1 MKRVVLLLVF
11 VYSSFVVFG
20 QFQVSGIV
28 EDANGTSLIG
38 ANVILEGTYLGTS
51 TGLSGKF
58 VFSNVNNESYVL
70 KVSYM
75 GYETKREKINVQ
87 KNLQVIITL
96 EKSVYLADEVI
107 ISTIR
112 ASETMPVASTT
123 VSKSEIR
130 EMDFVQDVPYL
141 LRLTPSLVT
150 SSDAG
155 TGVGYTSFRIRG
167 TDLTRINITVN
178 GIPLNDSESHG
189 VWWVDMPDFSSS
201 VDNIQVQ
208 RGVGTSTNG
217 AGAFGATVNL
227 KTFTFSKKP
236 FAEINSI
243 AGSFNTFKNN
253 IKIGSGLI
261 DNKFSFE
268 ARMSK
273 ISSDGYI
280 DRATA
285 DLNSFAVSGA
295 YFGEKD
301 MVSVNIMSGKEKTF
315 QAWDGV
321 PSTILDHNRTYNG
334 MGEYSDEMGNTKY
347 YDNETDNYWQDHVQ
361 LLYSREIIQD
371 IYLNF
376 CLHYTGG
383 KGYYEQ
389 YKEDED
395 YSDYQMDNILIG
407 SDLIEETDL
416 IRRKWL
422 DNDFYGV
429 TYSLKYKRD
438 KWDASIGGAW
448 NKYFGGHFGKVIW
461 ARYAGDSELNHEW
474 YNSDAT
480 KTDINLY
487 GKINYYLSTKLN
499 LYADIQTRYID
510 YKIDGIDDDLRNI
523 TQKHTYTFFNPK
535 LGTYLKLN
543 KNQSVYFSFGIAHR
557 EPNRHNFV
565 DADPS
570 GPVPVPEMLKDYEL
584 GYNLKSSDFRFAW
597 NIYFMDYDDQLVLT
611 GEINDVGSPVMT
623 NVEKSYRTG
632 IELQTAIKITDK
644 IEWEMNVTLSRNKIK
659 NFTEH
664 VDNWDTWSQVSTNL
678 DETDISFSPAIIMGS
693 NFRYNL
699 FENFEI
705 RMFSKYVSKQYIDN
719 TSCESRIL
727 NPWFVNDLNFQYSF
741 SQKWVDQI
749 SVKLQINNLFN
760 EEYET
765 NAWVYRYI
773 VDGENKIMD
782 GYFPQASRNFLV
794 GLNFRF

>member
-1 MKRVVLLLVF
+1 MKRVMLLLVF
-11 VYSSFVVFG
+11 FYSSFVVFG

-28 EDANGTSLIG
+28 EDTNGTSLIG

-51 TGLSGKF
+51 TGLSGEF
-58 VFSNVNNESYVL
+58 VFSNVNNGSYTL

-75 GYETKREKINVQ
+75 GYETKREEINVQ
-87 KNLQVIITL
+87 KNSQIKIAL
-96 EKSVYLADEVI
+96 ERSIYLADEVI

-201 VDNIQVQ
+201 VDNIQIQ

-236 FAEINSI
+236 FTEINSI
-243 AGSFNTFKNN
+243 AGSLNTLKNN

-261 DNKFSFE
+261 NDKFSFE
-268 ARMSK
+268 TRMSK
-273 ISSDGYI
+273 VSSDGYI

-285 DLNSFAVSGA
+285 DLKSFAVSGA

-301 MVSVNIMSGKEKTF
+301 MVRVNILSGKEKTF

-321 PSTILDHNRTYNG
+321 PSTILDYNRTYNG
-334 MGEYSDEMGNTKY
+334 MGQYLDEMGNTKY
-347 YDNETDNYWQDHVQ
+347 YDNETDNYWQDHFQ
-361 LLYSREIIQD
+361 LLYSREIKRG
-371 IYLNF
+371 IYLNL
-376 CLHYTGG
+376 CLHYSGG

-407 SDLIEETDL
+407 SNLIEETDL

-429 TYSLKYKRD
+429 TYSLKYKKD

-448 NKYFGGHFGKVIW
+448 NKYIGGHFGKVIW

-480 KTDINLY
+480 KADINLY

-499 LYADIQTRYID
+499 LYADMQTRHID
-510 YKIDGIDDDLRNI
+510 YIIDGIDDDLRNI

-535 LGTYLKLN
+535 LGTFLKLN
-543 KNQSVYFSFGIAHR
+543 KNQSAYFSFGIAHR

-565 DADPS
+565 DADPA

-584 GYNLKSSDFRFAW
+584 GYNLRLSDFRFTG
-597 NIYFMDYDDQLVLT
+597 NIYFMDYDNQLVLT

-632 IELQTAIKITDK
+632 IELQTAIQIADK
-644 IEWEMNVTLSRNKIK
+644 IEWEMNATLSRNKIK
-659 NFTEH
+659 NFTEY

-678 DETDISFSPAIIMGS
+678 GETDISFSPAIIMGS
-693 NFRYNL
+693 NFKFNL

-705 RMFSKYVSKQYIDN
+705 RMFSKYVGKQYIDN
-719 TSCESRIL
+719 TSGESRIL

-749 SVKLQINNLFN
+749 RVKLQINNLFN

>member
-1 MKRVVLLLVF
+1 MKRVMLLLVF
-11 VYSSFVVFG
+11 FCSSFVVFG

-28 EDANGTSLIG
+28 EDTNGTSLIG

-58 VFSNVNNESYVL
+58 VLSNVNNGSYTL

-75 GYETKREKINVQ
+75 GYETKREEINVQ
-87 KNLQVIITL
+87 KELQVKITL
-96 EKSVYLADEVI
+96 EKSAYLADEVI

-130 EMDFVQDVPYL
+130 EKDFVQDVPYL
-141 LRLTPSLVT
+141 LRFTPSLVT

-189 VWWVDMPDFSSS
+189 VWWVDLPDFTSS
-201 VDNIQVQ
+201 VDNIQIQ

-236 FAEINSI
+236 FTEINSI
-243 AGSFNTFKNN
+243 AGSFNTLKNN
-253 IKIGSGLI
+253 IKIGSGFI

-285 DLNSFAVSGA
+285 DLKSFAVSGA

-301 MVSVNIMSGKEKTF
+301 MVRVNIISGKEKTY

-321 PSTILDHNRTYNG
+321 PSTILDNNRTYNG
-334 MGEYSDEMGNTKY
+334 MGQYSDEMGKTKY
-347 YDNETDNYWQDHVQ
+347 YDNETDNYWQDHFQ
-361 LLYSREIIQD
+361 LLYSREIKQD
-371 IYLNF
+371 IYLNL
-376 CLHYTGG
+376 CLHYSGG

-407 SDLIEETDL
+407 SDLIDETDL

-429 TYSLKYKRD
+429 TYSLKYKKD
-438 KWDASIGGAW
+438 KWDASVGGAW
-448 NKYFGGHFGKVIW
+448 NKYIGDHFGKVVW

-480 KTDINLY
+480 KADINLY

-510 YKIDGIDDDLRNI
+510 YIIDGIDDDLRNI

-535 LGTYLKLN
+535 LGAFLKLS
-543 KNQSVYFSFGIAHR
+543 KNQSAYFSFGIAHR

-565 DADPS
+565 DADPA

-584 GYNLKSSDFRFAW
+584 GYNIKLSDFRFTG

-623 NVEKSYRTG
+623 NVEKSYRAG
-632 IELQTAIKITDK
+632 IELQTAIKIADK
-644 IEWEMNVTLSRNKIK
+644 IEWEMNATLSRNKIM

-664 VDNWDTWSQVSTNL
+664 VDNWDTWSQVSANL
-678 DETDISFSPAIIMGS
+678 GETDISFSPAIIIGS
-693 NFRYNL
+693 NFRFNL

-705 RMFSKYVSKQYIDN
+705 RIFSKYVGKQYIDN
-719 TSCESRIL
+719 TSGESRIL
-727 NPWFVNDLNFQYSF
+727 NPWFVNDINFQYSF

-749 SVKLQINNLFN
+749 SIKLQINNLFN

-765 NAWVYRYI
+765 NAWIYRYI
-773 VDGENKIMD
+773 VDGEDKILD

>member
-1 MKRVVLLLVF
+1 MKRVMLLLVF
-11 VYSSFVVFG
+11 TCASFILYA

-28 EDANGTSLIG
+28 EDTNGAALIG
-38 ANVILEGTYLGTS
+38 ANVIIEGTYLGIS
-51 TGLSGKF
+51 TGLSGEF
-58 VFSNVNNESYVL
+58 VFKNMHKRNYNL

-75 GYETKREKINVQ
+75 GYETKTEKINVY
-87 KNLQVIITL
+87 KDLQVKIVL
-96 EKSVYLADEVI
+96 EKSAYLADEVI

-112 ASETMPVASTT
+112 ASETTPVASTT
-123 VSKSEIR
+123 LSNSEIR
-130 EMDFVQDVPYL
+130 EKYLVQDVPYL
-141 LRLTPSLVT
+141 LRLTPSLVA

-167 TDLTRINITVN
+167 SDLTRINVTVN

-189 VWWVDMPDFSSS
+189 VWWVDLPDFTSS
-201 VDNIQVQ
+201 VDNIQIQ

-253 IKIGSGLI
+253 IKIGSGLV

-268 ARMSK
+268 ARMSQ

-285 DLNSFAVSGA
+285 DLKSFAVSGA

-301 MVSVNIMSGKEKTF
+301 MVRVNIMSGKEKTY

-321 PSTILDHNRTYNG
+321 PSTILDSDRTYNG
-334 MGEYSDEMGNTKY
+334 IGQYTDEMGNTKY
-347 YDNETDNYWQDHVQ
+347 YDNETDNYWQDHFQ
-361 LLYSREIIQD
+361 LLYSREISQY
-371 IYLNF
+371 IYMNL

-448 NKYFGGHFGKVIW
+448 NKYIGDHFGKVIW
-461 ARYAGDSELNHEW
+461 VRYAGDSELNHEW

-480 KTDINLY
+480 KADFNLY
-487 GKINYYLSTKLN
+487 GKINYYFSTKLN
-499 LYADIQTRYID
+499 LYGDIQVRLID
-510 YKIDGIDDDLRNI
+510 YEIDGIDDDLRNI

-535 LGTYLKLN
+535 LGAYYRLN
-543 KNQSVYFSFGIAHR
+543 ENQSAYFSFGIAHR
-557 EPNRHNFV
+557 EPNR
-565 DADPS
+565 
-570 GPVPVPEMLKDYEL
+570 
-584 GYNLKSSDFRFAW
+584 
-597 NIYFMDYDDQLVLT
+597 
-611 GEINDVGSPVMT
+611 
-623 NVEKSYRTG
+623 
-632 IELQTAIKITDK
+632 
-644 IEWEMNVTLSRNKIK
+644 
-659 NFTEH
+659 
-664 VDNWDTWSQVSTNL
+664 
-678 DETDISFSPAIIMGS
+678 
-693 NFRYNL
+693 
-699 FENFEI
+699 
-705 RMFSKYVSKQYIDN
+705 
-719 TSCESRIL
+719 
-727 NPWFVNDLNFQYSF
+727 
-741 SQKWVDQI
+741 
-749 SVKLQINNLFN
+749 N
-760 EEYET
+760 EYLL
-765 NAWVYRYI
+765 Y
-773 VDGENKIMD
+773 
-782 GYFPQASRNFLV
+782 
-794 GLNFRF
+794 GL

>member
-1 MKRVVLLLVF
+1 MKRVMLLLVF
-11 VYSSFVVFG
+11 FCSSFVVFG

-28 EDANGTSLIG
+28 EDTNGTSLIG

-58 VFSNVNNESYVL
+58 VFSNVNNGSYTL

-75 GYETKREKINVQ
+75 GYETKREEINVQ
-87 KNLQVIITL
+87 KELQVKITL
-96 EKSVYLADEVI
+96 EKSAYLADEVI

-123 VSKSEIR
+123 ISKSEIR
-130 EMDFVQDVPYL
+130 EKDFVQDVPYL

-178 GIPLNDSESHG
+178 GIPLNDSESHS
-189 VWWVDMPDFSSS
+189 VWWVDLPDFSSS
-201 VDNIQVQ
+201 VDNIQIQ

-243 AGSFNTFKNN
+243 AGSFNTLKNN

-285 DLNSFAVSGA
+285 DLKSFAVSGA

-301 MVSVNIMSGKEKTF
+301 MIRVNVMSGKERTY

-334 MGEYSDEMGNTKY
+334 MGQYSDEMGNTKY
-347 YDNETDNYWQDHVQ
+347 YDNETDNYWQDHFQ
-361 LLYSREIIQD
+361 LLYSREIKRD
-371 IYLNF
+371 IYLNL
-376 CLHYTGG
+376 CLHYSGG

-407 SDLIEETDL
+407 SDIIEETDL

-429 TYSLKYKRD
+429 TYSLKYKKN
-438 KWDASIGGAW
+438 KWDASLGGAW
-448 NKYFGGHFGKVIW
+448 NKYIGDHFGKVIW

-480 KTDINLY
+480 KADINLY

-510 YKIDGIDDDLRNI
+510 YIIDGIDDDLRNI

-535 LGTYLKLN
+535 LGTFLKLG
-543 KNQSVYFSFGIAHR
+543 KNQSAYFSFGIAHR

-565 DADPS
+565 DADPA

-584 GYNLKSSDFRFAW
+584 GYSLKLSDFSFAG
-597 NIYFMDYDDQLVLT
+597 NFYFMDYNDQLVLT

-632 IELQTAIKITDK
+632 IELQTAIQIADK
-644 IEWEMNVTLSRNKIK
+644 MEWEMNATLSRNKIK

-678 DETDISFSPAIIMGS
+678 GETDIAFSPSIIIGS
-693 NFRYNL
+693 NFRFNL
-699 FENFEI
+699 FENFKI
-705 RMFSKYVSKQYIDN
+705 RMFSKYVGKQYIDN
-719 TSCESRIL
+719 TSGESRIL

-773 VDGENKIMD
+773 VDGEDKIMD
-782 GYFPQASRNFLV
+782 GYFPQAKRNFLV
-794 GLNFRF
+794 GLSIRF

>member
-1 MKRVVLLLVF
+1 MLLLVF
-11 VYSSFVVFG
+11 FYSSFVVFG

-28 EDANGTSLIG
+28 EDTNGTSLIG

-51 TGLSGKF
+51 TGLSGEF
-58 VFSNVNNESYVL
+58 VFSNVNNGSYTL

-75 GYETKREKINVQ
+75 GYETKREEINVQ
-87 KNLQVIITL
+87 KNSQIKIAL
-96 EKSVYLADEVI
+96 ERSIYLADEVI

-201 VDNIQVQ
+201 VDNIQIQ

-236 FAEINSI
+236 FTEINSI
-243 AGSFNTFKNN
+243 AGSLNTLKNN

-261 DNKFSFE
+261 NDKFSFE
-268 ARMSK
+268 TRMSK
-273 ISSDGYI
+273 VSSDGYI

-285 DLNSFAVSGA
+285 DLKSFAVSGA

-301 MVSVNIMSGKEKTF
+301 MVRVNILSGKEKTF

-321 PSTILDHNRTYNG
+321 PSTILDYNRTYNG
-334 MGEYSDEMGNTKY
+334 MGQYSDEMGNTKY
-347 YDNETDNYWQDHVQ
+347 YDNETDNYWQDHFQ
-361 LLYSREIIQD
+361 LLYSREIKRG
-371 IYLNF
+371 IYLNL
-376 CLHYTGG
+376 CLHYSGG

-407 SDLIEETDL
+407 SNLIEETDL

-429 TYSLKYKRD
+429 TYSLKYKKD

-448 NKYFGGHFGKVIW
+448 NKYIGGHFGKVIW

-480 KTDINLY
+480 KADINLY

-499 LYADIQTRYID
+499 LYADMQTRHID
-510 YKIDGIDDDLRNI
+510 YIIDGIDDDLRNI

-535 LGTYLKLN
+535 LGTFLKLN
-543 KNQSVYFSFGIAHR
+543 KNQSAYFSFGIAHR

-565 DADPS
+565 DADPA

-584 GYNLKSSDFRFAW
+584 GYNLRLSDFRFTG
-597 NIYFMDYDDQLVLT
+597 NIYFMDYDNQLVLT

-632 IELQTAIKITDK
+632 IELQTAIQIADK
-644 IEWEMNVTLSRNKIK
+644 IEWEMNATLSRNKIK
-659 NFTEH
+659 NFTEY

-678 DETDISFSPAIIMGS
+678 GETDISFSPVIIMGS
-693 NFRYNL
+693 NFKFNL

-705 RMFSKYVSKQYIDN
+705 RMFSKYVGKQYIDN
-719 TSCESRIL
+719 TSGESRIL

-749 SVKLQINNLFN
+749 RVKLQINNLFN

>member
-1 MKRVVLLLVF
+1 MKRVMLLLVF
-11 VYSSFVVFG
+11 FYSSFVVFG

-28 EDANGTSLIG
+28 EDTNGTSLIG

-51 TGLSGKF
+51 TGLSGEF
-58 VFSNVNNESYVL
+58 VFSNVNNGSYTL

-75 GYETKREKINVQ
+75 GYETKREEINVQ
-87 KNLQVIITL
+87 KELQVNITL
-96 EKSVYLADEVI
+96 EKSAYLADEVI

-201 VDNIQVQ
+201 VDNIQIQ

-236 FAEINSI
+236 FTEINSI
-243 AGSFNTFKNN
+243 AGSLNTLKNN

-261 DNKFSFE
+261 NDKFSFE
-268 ARMSK
+268 TRMSK
-273 ISSDGYI
+273 VSSDGYI

-285 DLNSFAVSGA
+285 DLKSFAVSGA

-301 MVSVNIMSGKEKTF
+301 MVRVNILSGKEKTF

-321 PSTILDHNRTYNG
+321 PSTILDYNRTYNG
-334 MGEYSDEMGNTKY
+334 MGQYLDEMGNTKY
-347 YDNETDNYWQDHVQ
+347 YDNETDNYWQDHFQ
-361 LLYSREIIQD
+361 LLYSREIKRG
-371 IYLNF
+371 IYLNL
-376 CLHYTGG
+376 CLHYSGG

-407 SDLIEETDL
+407 SNLIEETDL

-429 TYSLKYKRD
+429 TYSLKYKKD

-448 NKYFGGHFGKVIW
+448 NKYIGGHFGKVIW

-480 KTDINLY
+480 KADINLY

-499 LYADIQTRYID
+499 FMQICKQ
-510 YKIDGIDDDLRNI
+510 GIL
-523 TQKHTYTFFNPK
+523 
-535 LGTYLKLN
+535 
-543 KNQSVYFSFGIAHR
+543 
-557 EPNRHNFV
+557 
-565 DADPS
+565 
-570 GPVPVPEMLKDYEL
+570 
-584 GYNLKSSDFRFAW
+584 
-597 NIYFMDYDDQLVLT
+597 
-611 GEINDVGSPVMT
+611 
-623 NVEKSYRTG
+623 
-632 IELQTAIKITDK
+632 
-644 IEWEMNVTLSRNKIK
+644 
-659 NFTEH
+659 
-664 VDNWDTWSQVSTNL
+664 
-678 DETDISFSPAIIMGS
+678 II
-693 NFRYNL
+693 
-699 FENFEI
+699 
-705 RMFSKYVSKQYIDN
+705 
-719 TSCESRIL
+719 
-727 NPWFVNDLNFQYSF
+727 
-741 SQKWVDQI
+741 
-749 SVKLQINNLFN
+749 
-760 EEYET
+760 
-765 NAWVYRYI
+765 
-773 VDGENKIMD
+773 
-782 GYFPQASRNFLV
+782 
-794 GLNFRF
+794 

>member
-1 MKRVVLLLVF
+1 MKRVMLLVSVCSTF
-11 VYSSFVVFG
+11 LVFG
-20 QFQVSGIV
+20 QFQVNGIV
-28 EDANGTSLIG
+28 EDTNGTSLIG
-38 ANVILEGTYLGTS
+38 ANVLLEGTYLGTS
-51 TGLSGKF
+51 TDLSGEF
-58 VFSNVNNESYVL
+58 VFNNMNKGNYTL

-75 GYETKREKINVQ
+75 GYETKTEKIIIQ
-87 KNLQVIITL
+87 KNSQIKIVL
-96 EKSVYLADEVI
+96 ERSVYLADEII

-112 ASETMPVASTT
+112 ASKTMPFATT
-123 VSKSEIR
+123 TISKSDIR
-130 EMDFVQDVPYL
+130 EKNLVQDIPYL
-141 LRLTPSLVT
+141 LRLTPSLVA

-167 TDLTRINITVN
+167 TDLTRINVTVN

-189 VWWVDMPDFSSS
+189 VWWVDLPDFTSS

-280 DRATA
+280 DRAFA
-285 DLNSFAVSGA
+285 DLKSYAVSGA

-301 MVSVNIMSGKEKTF
+301 MVRINIMSGKEKTF

-334 MGEYSDEMGNTKY
+334 MGQYTDEMGNTKY
-347 YDNETDNYWQDHVQ
+347 YDNETDNYWQDHFQ
-361 LLYSREIIQD
+361 LLYSREINYD
-371 IYLNF
+371 IYLNLS
-376 CLHYTGG
+376 LHYTGG

-429 TYSLKYKRD
+429 TYSFKYKRD
-438 KWDASIGGAW
+438 KWDVSIGGAW
-448 NKYFGGHFGKVIW
+448 NKYLGDHFGKVIW
-461 ARYAGDSELNHEW
+461 AQYAGNSELNHEW

-480 KTDINLY
+480 KVDFNLY
-487 GKINYYLSTKLN
+487 GKINYYFSTRLN
-499 LYADIQTRYID
+499 LYADVQTRYID

-523 TQKHTYTFFNPK
+523 TQKHTYSFFNPK
-535 LGTYLKLN
+535 LGAYYKIN
-543 KNQSVYFSFGIAHR
+543 ENQSTYFSLAIAHR
-557 EPNRHNFV
+557 EPNRYNFI

-570 GPVPVPEMLKDYEL
+570 GPLPVPEMLKDYEF
-584 GYNLKSSDFRFAW
+584 GYNLKLSNFRFAA
-597 NIYFMDYDDQLVLT
+597 NIYFMDYKNQLVLT

-623 NVEKSYRTG
+623 NVEKSYRAG
-632 IELQTAIKITDK
+632 IELQTATKITDK
-644 IEWEMNVTLSRNKIK
+644 IEWEVNATLSRNKIK
-659 NFTEH
+659 NFTEF
-664 VDNWDTWSQVSTNL
+664 VDNWDTWSQISTNL
-678 DETDISFSPAIIMGS
+678 GKTDLSFSPTIIMGT
-693 NFRYNL
+693 NLRFNL

-705 RMFSKYVSKQYIDN
+705 IMFSKYVGKQYVDN
-719 TSCESRIL
+719 TCDESRIL
-727 NPWFVNDLNFQYSF
+727 HPWFVNDLNFQYSF

-749 SVKLQINNLFN
+749 KIKLQINNLLN

-773 VDGENKIMD
+773 VGGETKIMD
-782 GYFPQASRNFLV
+782 GYFPQASRNFLI

>member
-1 MKRVVLLLVF
+1 MKRVMLLLVF
-11 VYSSFVVFG
+11 FCSSFVVFG

-28 EDANGTSLIG
+28 EDTNGTSLIG

-58 VFSNVNNESYVL
+58 VLSNVNNGSYTL

-75 GYETKREKINVQ
+75 GYETKREEINVQ
-87 KNLQVIITL
+87 KELQVKITL
-96 EKSVYLADEVI
+96 EKSAYLADEVI

-130 EMDFVQDVPYL
+130 EKDFVQDVPYL
-141 LRLTPSLVT
+141 LRFTPSLVT

-189 VWWVDMPDFSSS
+189 VWWVDLPDFTSS
-201 VDNIQVQ
+201 VDNIQIQ

-236 FAEINSI
+236 FTEINSI
-243 AGSFNTFKNN
+243 AGSFNTLKNN
-253 IKIGSGLI
+253 IKIGSGFI

-285 DLNSFAVSGA
+285 DLKSFAVSGA

-301 MVSVNIMSGKEKTF
+301 MVRVNIISGKEKTY

-321 PSTILDHNRTYNG
+321 PSTILDNNRTYNG
-334 MGEYSDEMGNTKY
+334 MGQYSDEMGKTKY
-347 YDNETDNYWQDHVQ
+347 YDNETDNYWQDHFQ
-361 LLYSREIIQD
+361 LLYSREIKQD
-371 IYLNF
+371 IYLNL
-376 CLHYTGG
+376 CLHYSGG

-407 SDLIEETDL
+407 SDLIDETDL

-429 TYSLKYKRD
+429 TYSLKYKKD
-438 KWDASIGGAW
+438 KWDASVGGAW
-448 NKYFGGHFGKVIW
+448 NKYIGGHFGKVVW

-480 KTDINLY
+480 KADINLY

-510 YKIDGIDDDLRNI
+510 YIIDGIDDDLRNI

-535 LGTYLKLN
+535 LGTFLKLS
-543 KNQSVYFSFGIAHR
+543 KNQSAYFSFGIAHR

-565 DADPS
+565 DADPA

-584 GYNLKSSDFRFAW
+584 GYNIKLSDFRFTG

-623 NVEKSYRTG
+623 NVEKSYRAG
-632 IELQTAIKITDK
+632 IELQTAIKIADK
-644 IEWEMNVTLSRNKIK
+644 IEWEMNTTLSRNRIK

-678 DETDISFSPAIIMGS
+678 GETDISFSPAIIIGS
-693 NFRYNL
+693 NFRFNL

-705 RMFSKYVSKQYIDN
+705 RIFSKYVGKQYIDN
-719 TSCESRIL
+719 TSGESRIL
-727 NPWFVNDLNFQYSF
+727 NPWFVNDINFQYSF

-773 VDGENKIMD
+773 IDGEDKIMD

-794 GLNFRF
+794 GLTFRF

>member
-1 MKRVVLLLVF
+1 MKRVMLLLVF
-11 VYSSFVVFG
+11 FCSSFVVFG

-28 EDANGTSLIG
+28 EDTNGTSLTG

-58 VFSNVNNESYVL
+58 VLSNVNNGSYTL

-75 GYETKREKINVQ
+75 GYETKREEINVQ
-87 KNLQVIITL
+87 KELQVKIVL
-96 EKSVYLADEVI
+96 EKSAYLADEVI

-130 EMDFVQDVPYL
+130 EKDFVQDVPYL

-178 GIPLNDSESHG
+178 GIPLNNSESHG
-189 VWWVDMPDFSSS
+189 VWWVNMPDFSSS
-201 VDNIQVQ
+201 VDNIQIQ

-236 FAEINSI
+236 FVEINSI
-243 AGSFNTFKNN
+243 AGSFNTLKNN

-285 DLNSFAVSGA
+285 DLKSFALSGA
-295 YFGEKD
+295 YFGERD
-301 MVSVNIMSGKEKTF
+301 MIRVNIMSGKEETF

-321 PSTILDHNRTYNG
+321 PSIILGHNRTYNG
-334 MGEYSDEMGNTKY
+334 MGQYSDEMGNTKY
-347 YDNETDNYWQDHVQ
+347 YDNETDNYWQDHFQ
-361 LLYSREIIQD
+361 LLYSREIKQD
-371 IYLNF
+371 IYLNL
-376 CLHYTGG
+376 CLHYSGG

-429 TYSLKYKRD
+429 TYSLKYKKD

-448 NKYFGGHFGKVIW
+448 NKYIGDHFGKIIW

-474 YNSDAT
+474 YNNDAT
-480 KTDINLY
+480 KADINLY

-510 YKIDGIDDDLRNI
+510 YIIDGIDDDLRNI

-535 LGTYLKLN
+535 LGTFLKLN
-543 KNQSVYFSFGIAHR
+543 KNQSAYFSFGIAHS

-565 DADPS
+565 DADPA
-570 GPVPVPEMLKDYEL
+570 GPVPIPEMLKDYEL
-584 GYNLKSSDFRFAW
+584 GYNIKLSDFRFAG

-623 NVEKSYRTG
+623 NVEKSYRAG
-632 IELQTAIKITDK
+632 IELQTAIQIADK
-644 IEWEMNVTLSRNKIK
+644 IEWEMNATLSRNKIM

-678 DETDISFSPAIIMGS
+678 GETDISFSPAIIIGS
-693 NFRYNL
+693 NFRFNL
-699 FENFEI
+699 FENFDI
-705 RMFSKYVSKQYIDN
+705 RIFSKYVGKQYIDN
-719 TSCESRIL
+719 TSGESRIL
-727 NPWFVNDLNFQYSF
+727 NPWFVNDINFQYSF

-773 VDGENKIMD
+773 IDGEDKIMD

>member
-1 MKRVVLLLVF
+1 MKRVMLLLVF
-11 VYSSFVVFG
+11 TCASFILYA
-20 QFQVSGIV
+20 QFQVSGII
-28 EDANGTSLIG
+28 EDTNGAALIG
-38 ANVILEGTYLGTS
+38 ANVIIEGTYLGTS
-51 TGLSGKF
+51 TGLSGEF
-58 VFSNVNNESYVL
+58 VFKNMHKRNYNL

-75 GYETKREKINVQ
+75 GYETKTEKINVY
-87 KNLQVIITL
+87 KDLQVKIAL
-96 EKSVYLADEVI
+96 EKSAYLADEVI

-112 ASETMPVASTT
+112 ASETTPVASTT
-123 VSKSEIR
+123 LSNSEIR
-130 EMDFVQDVPYL
+130 EKYLVQDVPYL
-141 LRLTPSLVT
+141 LRLTPSLVA

-167 TDLTRINITVN
+167 SDLTRINVTVN

-189 VWWVDMPDFSSS
+189 VWWVDLPDFTSS
-201 VDNIQVQ
+201 VDNIQIQ

-253 IKIGSGLI
+253 IKIGSGLV

-268 ARMSK
+268 ARMSQ

-285 DLNSFAVSGA
+285 DLKSFAVSGA

-301 MVSVNIMSGKEKTF
+301 MVRVNIMSGKEKTY

-321 PSTILDHNRTYNG
+321 PSTILDSDRTYNG
-334 MGEYSDEMGNTKY
+334 IGQYTDEMGNTKY
-347 YDNETDNYWQDHVQ
+347 YDNETDNYWQDHFQ
-361 LLYSREIIQD
+361 LLYSREISQY
-371 IYLNF
+371 IYMNL

-448 NKYFGGHFGKVIW
+448 NKYIGDHFGKVIW
-461 ARYAGDSELNHEW
+461 VRYAGDSELNHEW

-480 KTDINLY
+480 KADFNLY
-487 GKINYYLSTKLN
+487 GKINYYFSTKLN
-499 LYADIQTRYID
+499 LYGDIQVRLID
-510 YKIDGIDDDLRNI
+510 YEIDGIDDDLRNI

-535 LGTYLKLN
+535 LGAYYRLN
-543 KNQSVYFSFGIAHR
+543 ENQSAYFSFGIAHR
-557 EPNRHNFV
+557 EPNRNNFI

-570 GPVPVPEMLKDYEL
+570 APVPTPEMLKDYEL
-584 GYNLKSSDFRFAW
+584 GYNFRSSNFRFGA
-597 NIYFMDYDDQLVLT
+597 NIYFMDYNDQLVLT

-644 IEWEMNVTLSRNKIK
+644 IEWEMNATLSRNKIK
-659 NFTEH
+659 NFTEY

-678 DETDISFSPAIIMGS
+678 GETDLSFSPAIIMGS
-693 NFRYNL
+693 NFR
-699 FENFEI
+699 FMPFKNFEI
-705 RMFSKYVSKQYIDN
+705 RMFSKYVGKQYIDN
-719 TSCESRIL
+719 TSGESRIL
-727 NPWFVNDLNFQYSF
+727 NPWFVNDLNFQYIF
-741 SQKWVDQI
+741 SPKLVDQI
-749 SVKLQINNLFN
+749 RIKLQINNLFN

-782 GYFPQASRNFLV
+782 GYFPQAARNFLV

>member
-1 MKRVVLLLVF
+1 MKRVMLLLVF
-11 VYSSFVVFG
+11 FYSSFVVFG

-28 EDANGTSLIG
+28 EDTNGTSLIG

-51 TGLSGKF
+51 TGLSGEF
-58 VFSNVNNESYVL
+58 VFSNVNNGSYTL

-75 GYETKREKINVQ
+75 GYETKREEINVQ
-87 KNLQVIITL
+87 KELQVNITL
-96 EKSVYLADEVI
+96 EKSAYLADEVI

-201 VDNIQVQ
+201 VDNIQIQ

-217 AGAFGATVNL
+217 TGAFGATVNL

-236 FAEINSI
+236 FTEINSI
-243 AGSFNTFKNN
+243 AGSLNTLKNN

-261 DNKFSFE
+261 NDKFSFE
-268 ARMSK
+268 TRMSK
-273 ISSDGYI
+273 VSSDGYI

-285 DLNSFAVSGA
+285 DLKSFAVSGA

-301 MVSVNIMSGKEKTF
+301 MVRVNILSGKEKTF

-321 PSTILDHNRTYNG
+321 PSTILDYNRTYNG
-334 MGEYSDEMGNTKY
+334 MGQYLDEMGNTKY
-347 YDNETDNYWQDHVQ
+347 YDNETDNYWQDHFQ
-361 LLYSREIIQD
+361 LLYSREIKRG
-371 IYLNF
+371 IYLNL
-376 CLHYTGG
+376 CLHYSGG

-407 SDLIEETDL
+407 SNLIEETDL

-429 TYSLKYKRD
+429 TYSLKYKKD

-448 NKYFGGHFGKVIW
+448 NKYIGGHFGKVIW

-480 KTDINLY
+480 KADINLY

-499 LYADIQTRYID
+499 LYADMQTRHID
-510 YKIDGIDDDLRNI
+510 YIIDGIDDDLRNI

-535 LGTYLKLN
+535 LGTFLKLN
-543 KNQSVYFSFGIAHR
+543 KNQSAYFSFGIAHR

-565 DADPS
+565 DADPA

-584 GYNLKSSDFRFAW
+584 GYNLRLSDFRFTG
-597 NIYFMDYDDQLVLT
+597 NIYFMDYDNQLVLT

-632 IELQTAIKITDK
+632 IELQTAIQIADK
-644 IEWEMNVTLSRNKIK
+644 IEWEMNATLSRNKIK
-659 NFTEH
+659 NFTEY

-678 DETDISFSPAIIMGS
+678 GETDISFSPAIIMGS
-693 NFRYNL
+693 NFKFNL

-705 RMFSKYVSKQYIDN
+705 RMFSKYVGKQYIDN
-719 TSCESRIL
+719 TSGESRIL

-749 SVKLQINNLFN
+749 RVKLQINNLFN

>member
-1 MKRVVLLLVF
+1 MKRVMLLLVF
-11 VYSSFVVFG
+11 FCSSFVVFG

-28 EDANGTSLIG
+28 EDTNGTSLIG

-58 VFSNVNNESYVL
+58 VLSNVNNGSYTL

-75 GYETKREKINVQ
+75 GYETKREEINVQ
-87 KNLQVIITL
+87 KELQVKITL
-96 EKSVYLADEVI
+96 EKSAYLADEVI

-130 EMDFVQDVPYL
+130 EKDFVQDVPYL
-141 LRLTPSLVT
+141 LRFTPSLVT

-189 VWWVDMPDFSSS
+189 VWWVDLPDFTSS
-201 VDNIQVQ
+201 VDNIQIQ

-236 FAEINSI
+236 FTEINSI
-243 AGSFNTFKNN
+243 AGSFNTLKNN
-253 IKIGSGLI
+253 IKIGSGFI

-285 DLNSFAVSGA
+285 DLKSFAVSGA

-301 MVSVNIMSGKEKTF
+301 MVRVNIISGKEKTY

-321 PSTILDHNRTYNG
+321 PSTILDNNRTYNG
-334 MGEYSDEMGNTKY
+334 MGQYSDEMGKTKY
-347 YDNETDNYWQDHVQ
+347 YDNETDNYWQDHFQ
-361 LLYSREIIQD
+361 LLYSREIKQD
-371 IYLNF
+371 IYLNL
-376 CLHYTGG
+376 CLHYSGG

-407 SDLIEETDL
+407 SDLIDETDL

-429 TYSLKYKRD
+429 TYSLKYKKD
-438 KWDASIGGAW
+438 KWDASVGGAW
-448 NKYFGGHFGKVIW
+448 NKYIGDHFGKVVW

-480 KTDINLY
+480 KADINLY

-510 YKIDGIDDDLRNI
+510 YIIDGIDDDLRNI

-535 LGTYLKLN
+535 LGTFLKLS
-543 KNQSVYFSFGIAHR
+543 KNQSAYFSFGIAHR

-565 DADPS
+565 DADPA

-584 GYNLKSSDFRFAW
+584 GYNIKLSDFRFTG

-623 NVEKSYRTG
+623 NVEKSYRAG
-632 IELQTAIKITDK
+632 IELQTAIKIADK
-644 IEWEMNVTLSRNKIK
+644 IEWEMNTTLSRNRIK

-678 DETDISFSPAIIMGS
+678 GETDISFSPAIIIGS
-693 NFRYNL
+693 NFRFNL

-705 RMFSKYVSKQYIDN
+705 RIFSKYVGKQYIDN
-719 TSCESRIL
+719 TSGESRIL
-727 NPWFVNDLNFQYSF
+727 NPWFVNDINFQYSF

-749 SVKLQINNLFN
+749 SIKLQINNLFN

-773 VDGENKIMD
+773 DDGENKIMD

-794 GLNFRF
+794 GLTFRF

>member
-1 MKRVVLLLVF
+1 MLLLVF
-11 VYSSFVVFG
+11 FYSSFVVFG

-28 EDANGTSLIG
+28 EDTNGTSLIG

-51 TGLSGKF
+51 TGLSGEF
-58 VFSNVNNESYVL
+58 VFSNVNNGSYTL

-75 GYETKREKINVQ
+75 GYETKREEINVQ
-87 KNLQVIITL
+87 KELQVNITL
-96 EKSVYLADEVI
+96 EKSAYLADEVI

-201 VDNIQVQ
+201 VDNIQIQ

-236 FAEINSI
+236 FTEINSI
-243 AGSFNTFKNN
+243 AGSLNTLKNN

-261 DNKFSFE
+261 NDKFSFE
-268 ARMSK
+268 TRMSK
-273 ISSDGYI
+273 VSSDGYI

-285 DLNSFAVSGA
+285 DLKSFAVSGA

-301 MVSVNIMSGKEKTF
+301 MVRVNILSGKEKTF

-321 PSTILDHNRTYNG
+321 PSTILDYNRTYNG
-334 MGEYSDEMGNTKY
+334 MGQYLDEMGNTKY
-347 YDNETDNYWQDHVQ
+347 YDNETDNYWQDHFQ
-361 LLYSREIIQD
+361 LLYSREIKRG
-371 IYLNF
+371 IYLNL
-376 CLHYTGG
+376 CLHYSGG

-407 SDLIEETDL
+407 SNLIEETDL

-429 TYSLKYKRD
+429 TYSLKYKKD

-448 NKYFGGHFGKVIW
+448 NKYIGGHFGKVIW

-480 KTDINLY
+480 KADINLY

-499 LYADIQTRYID
+499 LYADMQTRHID
-510 YKIDGIDDDLRNI
+510 YIIDGIDDDLRNI

-535 LGTYLKLN
+535 LGTFLKLN
-543 KNQSVYFSFGIAHR
+543 KNQSAYFSFGIAHR

-565 DADPS
+565 DADPA

-584 GYNLKSSDFRFAW
+584 GYNLRLSDFRFTG
-597 NIYFMDYDDQLVLT
+597 NIYFMDYDNQLVLT

-632 IELQTAIKITDK
+632 IELQTAIQIADK
-644 IEWEMNVTLSRNKIK
+644 IEWEMNATLSRNKIK
-659 NFTEH
+659 NFTEY

-678 DETDISFSPAIIMGS
+678 GETDISFSPAIIMGS
-693 NFRYNL
+693 NFKFNL

-705 RMFSKYVSKQYIDN
+705 RMFSKYVGKQYIDN
-719 TSCESRIL
+719 TSGESRIL

-749 SVKLQINNLFN
+749 RVKLQINNLFN